1 MHIDNFK
8 KIVIKIGSSTLIDDK
23 GKPKKIWLK
32 KFTEDIK
39 NLINK
44 KKQIVIV
51 SSGAIA
57 MGCQYLKIKKNGL
70 KVDKSQAVAS
80 IGQIELMDFYK
91 KIFDKNKIKISQIL
105 LTLDDTE
112 QRRRS
117 INARRTIDN
126 LLTMNIIPIVNEND
140 TTATTE
146 IKYGDNDRL
155 AARVAQIISA
165 DCLILLSDVDGLY
178 TDNPKKNK
186 QTKLIKIV
194 KEIDENI
201 KKYASRTEGPYGSGG
216 MKTKIDAAKI
226 CQHSGCYMIIANGNY
241 NNPIKKILE
250 NKKCTWFL
258 PKISK
263 LDARKQWIIGSVSPK
278 GEVIIDNGA
287 VKAIK
292 NGKSLLPAGVKG
304 INGIFEKGDHIL
316 VKDQNNNECARGLT
330 SFSSIEVEKIK
341 GSHSK
346 EIKNI
351 LGYSSREEI
360 IHKDDLVKV

>member
-1 MHIDNFK
+1 MHINKFK
-8 KIVIKIGSSTLIDDK
+8 KIVIKIGSSILINEK
-23 GKPKKIWLK
+23 GKPKKDWLK
-32 KFTEDIK
+32 KFSKDIK
-39 NLINK
+39 NLTNK

-57 MGCQYLKIKKNGL
+57 IGCEYLRIKKSGL

-91 KIFDKNKIKISQIL
+91 KTFNKSAIKISQIL

-126 LLTMNIIPIVNEND
+126 LLSMGIVPIVNEND

-155 AARVAQIISA
+155 AARVSQIISA

-186 QTKLIKIV
+186 KIKLIKTV
-194 KEIDENI
+194 KNIDENI
-201 KKYASRTEGPYGSGG
+201 KKYATKTDSLYGSGG
-216 MKTKIDAAKI
+216 MKTKIEAAKI
-226 CQHSGCYMIIANGNY
+226 CQLSGCYMAIANGNH
-241 NNPIKKILE
+241 NRPIKKIIE
-250 NKKCTWFL
+250 KQKCTWFI
-258 PKISK
+258 PRVSK
-263 LDARKQWIIGSVSPK
+263 LDARKQWIIGSVAPK
-278 GEVIIDNGA
+278 GEVIIDEGA
-287 VKAIK
+287 MKALN
-292 NGKSLLPAGVKG
+292 NGKSLLPAGVRK
-304 INGIFEKGDHIL
+304 INGNFEKGDHIL
-316 VKDQNNNECARGLT
+316 VKNKNNIEFARGLT
-330 SFSSIEVEKIK
+330 SFSSIEIEKIK
-341 GSHSK
+341 GSHSSQ
-346 EIKNI
+346 IKNI
-351 LGYSSREEI
+351 LGYSGREEI

>member
-1 MHIDNFK
+1 MYIDKFK
-8 KIVIKIGSSTLIDDK
+8 KIVIKIGSSILIDNK
-23 GKPKKIWLK
+23 GKPKKKWLENLIKDIKFLK
-32 KFTEDIK
+32 KR
-39 NLINK
+39 

-57 MGCQYLKIKKNGL
+57 VGCEFLGISKKGLKI
-70 KVDKSQAVAS
+70 DKSQAVAS

-91 KIFDKNKIKISQIL
+91 KAFDKYKIKISQIL

-126 LLTMNIIPIVNEND
+126 LLAMGIVPIVNEND

-155 AARVAQIISA
+155 AARVTQIISA

-178 TDNPKKNK
+178 TNNPKKNSE
-186 QTKLIKIV
+186 TKLIKTV
-194 KEIDENI
+194 NEINEKI
-201 KKYASRTEGPYGSGG
+201 KKYATKTESLYGSGG
-216 MKTKIDAAKI
+216 MKTKIEAAKF
-226 CQHSGCYMIIANGNY
+226 CQLSGCYMAIANGNY
-241 NNPIKKILE
+241 MNPIKKIIE
-250 NKKCTWFL
+250 NQNCTWFI

-263 LDARKQWIIGSVSPK
+263 LDARKQWIIGSVAPK
-278 GEVIIDNGA
+278 GEVIVDEG
-287 VKAIK
+287 AIK
-292 NGKSLLPAGVKG
+292 AMNNGKSLLPAGVKK
-304 INGIFEKGDHIL
+304 INGFFEKGDHIL
-316 VKDQNNNECARGLT
+316 VKNIEGTECARGLT
-330 SFSSIEVEKIK
+330 SFSSNEIEKIK
-341 GSHSK
+341 GSHSSK
-346 EIKNI
+346 IKNI

>member
-1 MHIDNFK
+1 MYINKFK
-8 KIVIKIGSSTLIDDK
+8 KIVIKVGSSILVDEE
-23 GKPKKIWLK
+23 GKPKKKWLQEFGK
-32 KFTEDIK
+32 DIK
-39 NLINK
+39 DLINK

-57 MGCQYLKIKKNGL
+57 MGCEYLKIKKNGL

-80 IGQIELMDFYK
+80 IGQIELMNFYK
-91 KIFDKNKIKISQIL
+91 KTFDENKIKISQIL

-126 LLTMNIIPIVNEND
+126 LLTMGIVPVVNEND

-155 AARVAQIISA
+155 AARVSQIISA

-186 QTKLIKIV
+186 ETKLIKTV
-194 KEIDENI
+194 KKIDENI
-201 KKYASRTEGPYGSGG
+201 IKYATRAENLYGSGG
-216 MKTKIDAAKI
+216 MKTKIDAARI
-226 CQHSGCYMIIANGNY
+226 CQLSGCYMVIANGNHK
-241 NNPIKKILE
+241 NPIKKIIE
-250 NKKCTWFL
+250 SNKCTWFL
-258 PKISK
+258 PRISK
-263 LDARKQWIIGSVSPK
+263 LDARKQWIIGSIAPK
-278 GEVIIDNGA
+278 GEVIIDHGA
-287 VKAIK
+287 VKAIN
-292 NGKSLLPAGVKG
+292 NGKSLLPAGVKK
-304 INGIFEKGDHIL
+304 INGTFVKGDHIL
-316 VKDQNNNECARGLT
+316 VKDQNDVECARGLT
-330 SFSSIEVEKIK
+330 SFSSIEIDKIK
-341 GSHSK
+341 GSHSSK
-346 EIKNI
+346 IENI

>member
-1 MHIDNFK
+1 M
-8 KIVIKIGSSTLIDDK
+8 
-23 GKPKKIWLK
+23 
-32 KFTEDIK
+32 
-39 NLINK
+39 
-44 KKQIVIV
+44 
-51 SSGAIA
+51 
-57 MGCQYLKIKKNGL
+57 
-70 KVDKSQAVAS
+70 
-80 IGQIELMDFYK
+80 
-91 KIFDKNKIKISQIL
+91 

-126 LLTMNIIPIVNEND
+126 LLTMGIIPIVNEND

-155 AARVAQIISA
+155 AARVSQIISA

-186 QTKLIKIV
+186 ETKLIKTV

-201 KKYASRTEGPYGSGG
+201 KRYATRTENLYGSGG
-216 MKTKIDAAKI
+216 MKTKIEAAKI
-226 CQHSGCYMIIANGNY
+226 CQLSGCYMAIANGNY
-241 NNPIKKILE
+241 INPIKRIIE
-250 NKKCTWFL
+250 NRKCTWFL
-258 PKISK
+258 PRVSK
-263 LDARKQWIIGSVSPK
+263 LDARKQWIIGSVAPK
-278 GEVIIDNGA
+278 GEVIIDQGA
-287 VKAIK
+287 VKAIS
-292 NGKSLLPAGVKG
+292 NRKSLLPVGVKK

-316 VKDQNNNECARGLT
+316 VKDQNGVECARGLT

-341 GSHSK
+341 GSHSSK
-346 EIKNI
+346 IKNI

>member
-1 MHIDNFK
+1 MYINKSK
-8 KIVIKIGSSTLIDDK
+8 KIVIKIGSSILIDKK
-23 GKPKKIWLK
+23 GKPKKIWLR
-32 KFTEDIK
+32 KFVRDIK
-39 NLINK
+39 FLIK
-44 KKQIVIV
+44 RKKQVVIV

-57 MGCQYLKIKKNGL
+57 LGCEYLKINKRGL
-70 KVDKSQAVAS
+70 KIDKSQAVAS
-80 IGQIELMDFYK
+80 IGQIELMNFYK
-91 KIFDKNKIKISQIL
+91 KIFDKSKIKISQIL

-126 LLTMNIIPIVNEND
+126 LLTMGIVPIVNEND

-155 AARVAQIISA
+155 AARVSQIISA

-186 QTKLIKIV
+186 KTKLIKIV
-194 KEIDENI
+194 KEINENI
-201 KKYASRTEGPYGSGG
+201 KRYATRTENLYGSGG
-216 MKTKIDAAKI
+216 MRTKIEAAKI
-226 CQHSGCYMIIANGNY
+226 CQLSGCYMAIANGNY
-241 NNPIKKILE
+241 INPIKKIIE
-250 NKKCTWFL
+250 KQKCTWFL

-263 LDARKQWIIGSVSPK
+263 LDARKQWIIGSVAPK
-278 GEVIIDNGA
+278 GEVIIDQGA
-287 VKAIK
+287 VKAIN
-292 NGKSLLPAGVKG
+292 NGKSLLPAGVKK
-304 INGIFEKGDHIL
+304 INGNFEKGDHIL
-316 VKDQNNNECARGLT
+316 VKDPNDIECARGLT

-341 GSHSK
+341 GSHSS

>member
-1 MHIDNFK
+1 MYIDKFK
-8 KIVIKIGSSTLIDDK
+8 KIVIKIGSSILIDEK
-23 GKPKKIWLK
+23 GKVKKTWLK
-32 KFTEDIK
+32 EFTKDIK
-39 NLINK
+39 YLIRK

-57 MGCQYLKIKKNGL
+57 IGCQYLGIKKNGL

-80 IGQIELMDFYK
+80 VGQIELMDFYK
-91 KIFDKNKIKISQIL
+91 NIFSKNNLKISQIL

-126 LLTMNIIPIVNEND
+126 LLEMGIIPIVNEND

-155 AARVAQIISA
+155 AARVAQIISS
-165 DCLILLSDVDGLY
+165 DCLILLSDVDGFY
-178 TDNPKKNK
+178 TENPKKNRE
-186 QTKLIKIV
+186 TKLIKIV

-201 KKYASRTEGPYGSGG
+201 RKYASKTENLYGSGG
-216 MKTKIDAAKI
+216 MKTKIEAAKI
-226 CQHSGCYMIIANGNY
+226 CQLSGCYMAIANGNY
-241 NNPIKKILE
+241 INPIKKIIK
-250 NKKCTWFL
+250 NQNCTWFI
-258 PKISK
+258 PRVSK
-263 LDARKQWIIGSVSPK
+263 LDARKQWIIGSIAPK
-278 GEVIIDNGA
+278 GEVIIDQGA
-287 VKAIK
+287 AKAII
-292 NGKSLLPAGVKG
+292 NGKSLLPAGVKKV
-304 INGIFEKGDHIL
+304 NGNFEKGDHIL
-316 VKDQNNNECARGLT
+316 VKNQNNVECARGLT

-341 GSHSK
+341 GSHSSK
-346 EIKNI
+346 IKNI

>member
-1 MHIDNFK
+1 MYINKFK
-8 KIVIKIGSSTLIDDK
+8 KIVIKIGSSILIDEK
-23 GKPKKIWLK
+23 GKPKKKWLK
-32 KFTEDIK
+32 EFANDIK
-39 NLINK
+39 DLLAK

-57 MGCQYLKIKKNGL
+57 LGCEYLGVKKNGL

-91 KIFDKNKIKISQIL
+91 NIFNKNKIKISQIL

-126 LLTMNIIPIVNEND
+126 LLEMNVVPIVNEND

-178 TDNPKKNK
+178 TNNPKKNK
-186 QTKLIKIV
+186 ETKLIKTV
-194 KEIDENI
+194 KDINENI
-201 KKYASRTEGPYGSGG
+201 KKYATKTENLYGSGG
-216 MKTKIDAAKI
+216 MKTKIEAAKI
-226 CQHSGCYMIIANGNY
+226 CQLSGCFMSIANGNY
-241 NNPIKKILE
+241 MNPIKKII
-250 NKKCTWFL
+250 NNQKCTWFL

-263 LDARKQWIIGSVSPK
+263 LDARKQWIIGSVAPK
-278 GEVIIDNGA
+278 GEVIIDYGA
-287 VKAIK
+287 VKAIN
-292 NGKSLLPAGVKG
+292 NGKSLLPAGVKK
-304 INGIFEKGDHIL
+304 INGKFEKGDHIL
-316 VKDQNNNECARGLT
+316 VKDQNDVECARGLT
-330 SFSSIEVEKIK
+330 SFSSLEIEKIK
-341 GSHSK
+341 GSHSSK
-346 EIKNI
+346 IKNI

>member
-1 MHIDNFK
+1 MYIDKFK
-8 KIVIKIGSSTLIDDK
+8 KIVIKIGSSILVDEI
-23 GKPKKIWLK
+23 GKPKVKWLQQ
-32 KFTEDIK
+32 FTKDIK
-39 NLINK
+39 DLIKK
-44 KKQIVIV
+44 KKQVVIV

-57 MGCQYLKIKKNGL
+57 MGCEYLKLNKKGL
-70 KVDKSQAVAS
+70 KVDKSQAIAS
-80 IGQIELMDFYK
+80 LGQIELMNFYK
-91 KIFDKNKIKISQIL
+91 KTFDKDKIKISQIL

-126 LLTMNIIPIVNEND
+126 LLAMGIVPIVNEND

-155 AARVAQIISA
+155 AARVSQIISA

-186 QTKLIKIV
+186 ETKLV
-194 KEIDENI
+194 KTVEEIDEKI
-201 KKYASRTEGPYGSGG
+201 KKYATKAENLFGSGG

-226 CQHSGCYMIIANGNY
+226 CQLSGCYMVIANGNHK
-241 NNPIKKILE
+241 NPIKKIIKS
-250 NKKCTWFL
+250 KKCTWFL
-258 PKISK
+258 PKVSK
-263 LDARKQWIIGSVSPK
+263 LDARKQWIIGSIAPK

-292 NGKSLLPAGVKG
+292 NGKSLLPAGVKKIKG
-304 INGIFEKGDHIL
+304 SFEKGDHIL
-316 VKDQNNNECARGLT
+316 VKDQNDTECARGLT
-330 SFSSIEVEKIK
+330 SFSSVEIEKIK
-341 GSHSK
+341 GSHSSN
-346 EIKNI
+346 IKNI

>member
-1 MHIDNFK
+1 MDINKFK
-8 KIVIKIGSSTLIDDK
+8 KIVIKVGSSILVDEK
-23 GKPKKIWLK
+23 GKTKKKWLQEFAK
-32 KFTEDIK
+32 DIK
-39 NLINK
+39 DLTNK

-57 MGCQYLKIKKNGL
+57 MGCEYLKIKKNGL

-80 IGQIELMDFYK
+80 IGQIQLMNFYK
-91 KIFDKNKIKISQIL
+91 KTFDENKIKISQIL

-126 LLTMNIIPIVNEND
+126 LLNMEIVPVVNEND

-155 AARVAQIISA
+155 AARVSQIISA

-186 QTKLIKIV
+186 ETKLIKIV
-194 KEIDENI
+194 NKIDENI
-201 KKYASRTEGPYGSGG
+201 IKYATRAENLFGSGG

-226 CQHSGCYMIIANGNY
+226 CQLSGCHMVIANGNY
-241 NNPIKKILE
+241 KNPIKKILE
-250 NKKCTWFL
+250 GKKCTWFL
-258 PKISK
+258 PRISK
-263 LDARKQWIIGSVSPK
+263 LDARKQWIIGSVAPK
-278 GEVIIDNGA
+278 GEVIIDQGA
-287 VKAIK
+287 IKAIN
-292 NGKSLLPAGVKG
+292 NGKSLLPAGVKK
-304 INGIFEKGDHIL
+304 INGSFEKGDHIL
-316 VKDQNNNECARGLT
+316 VKDQRDNECARGLT
-330 SFSSIEVEKIK
+330 SFSSIEIEKIK
-341 GSHSK
+341 GSHSSK
-346 EIKNI
+346 IKNI

>member
-1 MHIDNFK
+1 MYINKFK
-8 KIVIKIGSSTLIDDK
+8 KIVIKIGSSILVDER
-23 GKPKKIWLK
+23 GNPKKIWLQE
-32 KFTEDIK
+32 FANDIK
-39 NLINK
+39 SLITE

-57 MGCQYLKIKKNGL
+57 MGCEYLKIKKNGL

-80 IGQIELMDFYK
+80 IGQIELMNFYK
-91 KIFDKNKIKISQIL
+91 KTFDKSKIKISQIL

-126 LLTMNIIPIVNEND
+126 LLTMGIVPIVNEND

-155 AARVAQIISA
+155 AARVSQIIGA

-186 QTKLIKIV
+186 ETKLIKTV

-201 KKYASRTEGPYGSGG
+201 KKCATRAENLYGSGG
-216 MKTKIDAAKI
+216 MKTKIEAAKI
-226 CQHSGCYMIIANGNY
+226 CQLSGCYMVITNGNY
-241 NNPIKKILE
+241 KNPIKKMLK
-250 NKKCTWFL
+250 NQKCTWFL
-258 PKISK
+258 PRISK
-263 LDARKQWIIGSVSPK
+263 LDARKQWIIGSVAPK
-278 GEVIIDNGA
+278 GEVIIDQGA
-287 VKAIK
+287 IRAIN
-292 NGKSLLPAGVKG
+292 NGKSLLPAGVNK
-304 INGIFEKGDHIL
+304 INGSFEKGDHIL
-316 VKDQNNNECARGLT
+316 VKDQNDVECARGLT
-330 SFSSIEVEKIK
+330 SFSSTEIEKIK
-341 GSHSK
+341 GSHTSK
-346 EIKNI
+346 IKNI
-351 LGYSSREEI
+351 LGYSSRGEI

>member
-1 MHIDNFK
+1 MYINKFK
-8 KIVIKIGSSTLIDDK
+8 KIVIKIGSSILIDK
-23 GKPKKIWLK
+23 RGKPKKMWLRAFVK
-32 KFTEDIK
+32 DIK
-39 NLINK
+39 LLKNK

-57 MGCQYLKIKKNGL
+57 LGCEYLGIDKKGL

-91 KIFDKNKIKISQIL
+91 KTFDKSKIKISQIL

-112 QRRRS
+112 QRRRA
-117 INARRTIDN
+117 INAKRTIDN
-126 LLTMNIIPIVNEND
+126 LLAMGIVPIVNEND

-155 AARVAQIISA
+155 ASRVSQIIGA

-178 TDNPKKNK
+178 TYNPKKSK
-186 QTKLIKIV
+186 KTKLIKTV

-201 KKYASRTEGPYGSGG
+201 KKYATKTENFYGSGG
-216 MKTKIDAAKI
+216 MKTKIEAAKI
-226 CQHSGCYMIIANGNY
+226 CQLAGCYMAIANGNY
-241 NNPIKKILE
+241 INPIKKIIAGQ
-250 NKKCTWFL
+250 KCTWFL

-263 LDARKQWIIGSVSPK
+263 LYARKQWIIGSIAPK
-278 GEVIIDNGA
+278 GEIIIDHGA
-287 VKAIK
+287 VNAIRNK
-292 NGKSLLPAGVKG
+292 KSLLPAGVKK
-304 INGIFEKGDHIL
+304 INGIFEKGDHVL
-316 VKDQNNNECARGLT
+316 VKDQNNVECARGLA
-330 SFSSIEVEKIK
+330 SFSSIEIEKIK
-341 GSHSK
+341 GSHSSK
-346 EIKNI
+346 IKNI

>member
-1 MHIDNFK
+1 MYINKSK
-8 KIVIKIGSSTLIDDK
+8 KIVIKIGSSILINK
-23 GKPKKIWLK
+23 EGKPKKKWLK
-32 KFTEDIK
+32 SFVEDIK
-39 NLINK
+39 FLIKK

-57 MGCQYLKIKKNGL
+57 LGCEYLGIKKKGL

-91 KIFDKNKIKISQIL
+91 KAFDKNKIKISQIL

-117 INARRTIDN
+117 INAKRTIDN
-126 LLTMNIIPIVNEND
+126 LLSMQIVPIVNEND

-155 AARVAQIISA
+155 ASRVAQIVGA
-165 DCLILLSDVDGLY
+165 DCLILLSDVEGLY
-178 TDNPKKNK
+178 TDNPKRNRK
-186 QTKLIKIV
+186 TKLITIV
-194 KEIDENI
+194 KDIDKNI
-201 KKYASRTEGPYGSGG
+201 QKYASKTENLYGSGG

-226 CQHSGCYMIIANGNY
+226 CQLAGCYMAIANGNHY
-241 NNPIKKILE
+241 NPIKKIIK
-250 NKKCTWFL
+250 NHKCTWFL
-258 PKISK
+258 PKVSK
-263 LDARKQWIIGSVSPK
+263 LDARKQWIIGSIAPK
-278 GEVIIDNGA
+278 GEVIIDHGA
-287 VKAIK
+287 AKAII
-292 NGKSLLPAGVKG
+292 NGKSLLPAGVKK

-316 VKDQNNNECARGLT
+316 VKNQNNIECARGLA
-330 SFSSIEVEKIK
+330 SFSSREIEKIK
-341 GSHSK
+341 GSHSR

>member
-1 MHIDNFK
+1 MYIDKSK
-8 KIVIKIGSSTLIDDK
+8 KIVIKIGSSIVVDK
-23 GKPKKIWLK
+23 NGKPKKIWLEEFAKDISSLLK
-32 KFTEDIK
+32 KR
-39 NLINK
+39 
-44 KKQIVIV
+44 KQVVIV

-57 MGCQYLKIKKNGL
+57 FGCKYLGIKKKGLKI
-70 KVDKSQAVAS
+70 DKSQAIAS

-91 KIFDKNKIKISQIL
+91 KTFDKNKIKISQIL

-112 QRRRS
+112 RRRRS

-126 LLTMNIIPIVNEND
+126 LMAMGIVPIVNEND

-155 AARVAQIISA
+155 AARVSQIIGA

-186 QTKLIKIV
+186 KTKLIKTV

-201 KKYASRTEGPYGSGG
+201 QSYATKTENIYGSGG

-226 CQHSGCYMIIANGNY
+226 CQLSGCYMVIANGNCED
-241 NNPIKKILE
+241 PIKEILQ

-263 LDARKQWIIGSVSPK
+263 LDARKQWIIGSVAPK
-278 GEVIIDNGA
+278 GEVIIDHGA
-287 VKAIK
+287 VKALS
-292 NGKSLLPAGVKG
+292 NGKSLLPAGVKKISG
-304 INGIFEKGDHIL
+304 TFEKGDHIL
-316 VKDQNNNECARGLT
+316 VKDQNNKECARGLT

>member
-1 MHIDNFK
+1 MYIHNSK
-8 KIVIKIGSSTLIDDK
+8 KIVIKIGSSILVDEK
-23 GKPKKIWLK
+23 GKPKKLWLK
-32 KFTEDIK
+32 EFAKDIK
-39 NLINK
+39 FLIK
-44 KKQIVIV
+44 KNKQIVIV

-57 MGCQYLKIKKNGL
+57 MGCEYLGIKKKIL

-91 KIFDKNKIKISQIL
+91 RIFDKNKIKISQIL

-117 INARRTIDN
+117 INAKRTIDN
-126 LLTMNIIPIVNEND
+126 LLKMGIVPIVNEND

-155 AARVAQIISA
+155 AARVSQIIGA
-165 DCLILLSDVDGLY
+165 DCLILLSDVEGLY

-186 QTKLIKIV
+186 KAQLIKLV
-194 KEIDENI
+194 REINEKI
-201 KKYASRTEGPYGSGG
+201 KKYASKTENYYGSGG
-216 MKTKIDAAKI
+216 MKTKIEAAKI
-226 CQHSGCYMIIANGNY
+226 CQLAGCYMAIANGNY
-241 NNPIKKILE
+241 INPIKKIIE

-263 LDARKQWIIGSVSPK
+263 LDARKRWIIGSIAPK
-278 GEVIIDNGA
+278 GEVIIDQGA
-287 VKAIK
+287 VKAIN
-292 NGKSLLPAGVKG
+292 NGKSLLPAGVRK

-316 VKDQNNNECARGLT
+316 IKDESSKERGRGIS
-330 SFSSIEVEKIK
+330 SFSSLEIEKIK
-341 GSHSK
+341 GSHSS

-360 IHKDDLVKV
+360 IHKDDLVKI

>member
-1 MHIDNFK
+1 MYIDKSK
-8 KIVIKIGSSTLIDDK
+8 KIVIKIGSSILIDEK
-23 GKPKKIWLK
+23 GKPKKLWLK
-32 KFTEDIK
+32 ELIKDIK
-39 NLINK
+39 LLIKQK
-44 KKQIVIV
+44 KKIVIV

-57 MGCQYLKIKKNGL
+57 LGCEYLGIKKNGL

-91 KIFDKNKIKISQIL
+91 KNFDKSKIKISQIL

-126 LLTMNIIPIVNEND
+126 LLAMGVVPIVNEND

-155 AARVAQIISA
+155 AARVSQIISA

-178 TDNPKKNK
+178 TNNPKKNK
-186 QTKLIKIV
+186 ETRLIKTV

-201 KKYASRTEGPYGSGG
+201 KKYATRTENLYGSGG
-216 MKTKIDAAKI
+216 MKTKIEAAKI
-226 CQHSGCYMIIANGNY
+226 CQLSGCYMAIANGNY
-241 NNPIKKILE
+241 INPIKKIIE
-250 NKKCTWFL
+250 NQKCTWFL

-263 LDARKQWIIGSVSPK
+263 LDARKQWIIGSVAPK
-278 GEVIIDNGA
+278 GEVVIDYGA
-287 VKAIK
+287 VNAIR
-292 NGKSLLPAGVKG
+292 NRKSLLPAGVKK
-304 INGIFEKGDHIL
+304 INGTFEKGDHVLI
-316 VKDQNNNECARGLT
+316 KDQNNVECGRGLI
-330 SFSSIEVEKIK
+330 SFSSLEIEKIK
-341 GSHSK
+341 GSHSSK
-346 EIKNI
+346 IKNL

-360 IHKDDLVKV
+360 IHKDDLVRV